1 MKRTQ
6 IQKRLEITVRQV
18 SLLEQCI
25 ADAKEHQNEFNPKIY
40 NAMIAGYKSLRDE
53 LQEEINKYR
62 IELDL
67 HQ

>member
-25 ADAKEHQNEFNPKIY
+25 VDAKEHQNEFSPIIY
-40 NAMIAGYKSLRDE
+40 NAMIAGYKSLREE
-53 LQEEINKYR
+53 LQAEINKYKT
-62 IELDL
+62 ELDL
-67 HQ
+67 D